1 MTLFVFGPYSAPM
14 EEQLSGLEDRVR
26 LAIDLCQRLRVE
38 NNELR
43 QQVAHLHSDNK
54 RLADKITVAKERLEG
69 LLQQIPE

>member
-1 MTLFVFGPYSAPM
+1 MTLFVFAPYSAPM

-54 RLADKITVAKERLEG
+54 RLADKISTAKERLEG